1 MKLDWIEV
9 HVTNAV
15 GYITV
20 AAVQGMNIAEWLQYA
35 VTIVGIG
42 ALAWYN
48 VERALKERKERNQN

>member
-1 MKLDWIEV
+1 MQDWIEV
-9 HVTNAV
+9 HLTNVV
-15 GYITV
+15 GYVTV
-20 AAVQGMNIAEWLQYA
+20 LAVSGMNLAEWLQYV

>member
-1 MKLDWIEV
+1 MQDWIEV
-9 HVTNAV
+9 HLTNAI
-15 GYITV
+15 GYVTV
-20 AAVQGMNIAEWLQYA
+20 LAVQGMDVSEWLEYA